1 MDELKKY
8 QGLINKW
15 IDDDKKVTCG
25 KEVSRKYKESSMKRF
40 KYLVDMC
47 ISLNPEKSIDVLD
60 VGRSYLSFMLS
71 EYYKNIT
78 TLGFEL
84 DDDGGDWELEKKNID
99 HIVFDLNN
107 AKNTNLWPHDKKYDL
122 IICSEVIEHLHE
134 APEYSLLFFKYLLT
148 K

>member
-8 QGLINKW
+8 QELINKW
-15 IDDDKKVTCG
+15 IDEEKKGTCG

-40 KYLVDMC
+40 QYLVDRC
-47 ISLNPEKSIDVLD
+47 ISLNPEESIDVLD

-84 DDDGGDWELEKKNID
+84 DKDGRDQELEKKSIE

-107 AKNTNLWPHDKKYDL
+107 AKDT
-122 IICSEVIEHLHE
+122 
-134 APEYSLLFFKYLLT
+134 SL
-148 K
+148 